1 MEYESTQFFS
11 DIGGAA
17 GLILGVS
24 LNAFFGIAGD
34 FQLSSQD
41 LRWFDKLTNIFREL
55 DGLVIGQ
62 NENEMDA
69 TVRIQQK
76 KRNFCWDTNMKIQY
90 LY

>member
-24 LNAFFGIAGD
+24 LNAFFGIGGATKRYKCNNNH
-34 FQLSSQD
+34 L
-41 LRWFDKLTNIFREL
+41 FRKS
-55 DGLVIGQ
+55 DGLVIWQ

-69 TVRIQQK
+69 TIRI
-76 KRNFCWDTNMKIQY
+76 
-90 LY
+90 